1 MTYLKGHVVKYNGS
15 VGYSGSPFCP
25 PHTEICPTTW
35 SSLCQAS
42 EDVRRFRKCEYL
54 GNQRSLI
61 KRYEPWLYNKNC
73 LNWVFILFYFF
84 IVICTT
90 MKLKSCKQTHS
101 RDWLPYGLCEYTG
114 LGVCVCVCVCM
125 CACLWPHIPIIFR
138 LLHVHILYR
147 VFTPICLKCLFS
159 QFRKW
164 WMWWIPGRVV
174 LHTVAMRECSEY
186 CDRHV
191 RTMACFH

>member
-114 LGVCVCVCVCM
+114 LGVYVCVLMTSHSHYIQITSCSYFVSGFHSNM
-125 CACLWPHIPIIFR
+125 PQMFVFSIQKVMNVVNSREGGSPHCCNER
-138 LLHVHILYR
+138 
-147 VFTPICLKCLFS
+147 
-159 QFRKW
+159 
-164 WMWWIPGRVV
+164 M
-174 LHTVAMRECSEY
+174 
-186 CDRHV
+186 
-191 RTMACFH
+191 